1 MDAAAA
7 DARAGMADRF
17 RGFLPVAIDVETG
30 GLAPATDAL
39 LEIAAAP
46 IEMDAAGDLRPA
58 AAVRYAVRPFP
69 GARIDPAS
77 LKLIGIDPQDP
88 ERGAVGEREALDGV
102 FRVIRQAV
110 RAHHCQRAVLL
121 GHNAAFDLAV
131 VNAACER
138 AGVKRNPLHPFS
150 VFDTVSLGALAYG
163 QTVLA
168 RIAERA
174 GLGWEDERA
183 HRADYDAL
191 MTARAF
197 CAVVNEWRRRGGPP
211 AAG

>member
-1 MDAAAA
+1 MDAA
-7 DARAGMADRF
+7 DARAGMADRC

-30 GLAPATDAL
+30 GLVPATDAL

-46 IEMDAAGDLRPA
+46 IGMDAAGDLFPEEP
-58 AAVRYAVRPFP
+58 VRYAVRPFP

-77 LKLIGIDPQDP
+77 LKLIGIDPHDP
-88 ERGAVGEREALDGV
+88 ERAAVGEREALDGV
-102 FRVIRQAV
+102 FRVVRQAV

-150 VFDTVSLGALAYG
+150 TLDTVSLGALAYG

-174 GLGWEDERA
+174 GLGWDEARA

-197 CAVVNEWRRRGGPP
+197 CAIVNEWRRRGAAP

>member
-7 DARAGMADRF
+7 RGGMADRF

-30 GLAPATDAL
+30 GLVPATDAL
-39 LEIAAAP
+39 LEIAAVP
-46 IEMDAAGDLRPA
+46 LGMDAAGELFPA
-58 AAVRYAVRPFP
+58 EPVRYAVRPFS

-77 LKLIGIDPQDP
+77 LKLIGIDPHDP
-88 ERGAVGEREALDGV
+88 ARAAVGEREALDGV
-102 FRVIRQAV
+102 FRVVRQAV
-110 RAHHCQRAVLL
+110 RAHGCQRAVLL

-150 VFDTVSLGALAYG
+150 TLDTVSLGALAYG

-174 GLGWEDERA
+174 GLGWDDEQA

-197 CAVVNEWRRRGGPP
+197 CAIVNEWRRRGPAP
-211 AAG
+211 AAD

>member
-7 DARAGMADRF
+7 RGGMADRF

-30 GLAPATDAL
+30 GLVPATDAL
-39 LEIAAAP
+39 LEIAAVP
-46 IEMDAAGDLRPA
+46 LGMDAAGELFPA
-58 AAVRYAVRPFP
+58 APVRYAVRPFP

-77 LKLIGIDPQDP
+77 LKLIGIDPHDP
-88 ERGAVGEREALDGV
+88 ARAAVGEREALDGV
-102 FRVIRQAV
+102 FRVVRQAV
-110 RAHHCQRAVLL
+110 RAHGCQRAVLL

-150 VFDTVSLGALAYG
+150 TLDTVSLGALAYG

-174 GLGWEDERA
+174 GLGWDDEQA

-197 CAVVNEWRRRGGPP
+197 CAIVNEWRRRGPAP
-211 AAG
+211 AAD

>member
-1 MDAAAA
+1 MDAAE
-7 DARAGMADRF
+7 ARGGMADRF

-39 LEIAAAP
+39 LEIAAVP
-46 IEMDAAGDLRPA
+46 LDMDAAGDLFPEEP
-58 AAVRYAVRPFP
+58 VRYAVRPFP

-77 LKLIGIDPQDP
+77 LKLIGIDPHDP
-88 ERGAVGEREALDGV
+88 ERQAVAEREALDGV
-102 FRVIRQAV
+102 FRVVRQAV
-110 RAHHCQRAVLL
+110 RAHRCQRAVLL

-150 VFDTVSLGALAYG
+150 TLDTVSLGALAYG

-174 GLGWEDERA
+174 GLGWDDEKA

-197 CAVVNEWRRRGGPP
+197 CAIVNEWRRRGAAP
-211 AAG
+211 AAD